1 MGLYGI
7 LKIKSGRKIMKL
19 LVFFLIFGLVLF
31 LVNKVIERSL
41 GIERGKI
48 SETSGRNIDR
58 WGRGI
63 IVVIFLSILW
73 FVIDKDIDV
82 MKWYLII
89 YFVVSFGFQSI
100 LEWKFLR
107 VTKQYVTTL
116 VFLLLS
122 VIIFYNIEYL
132 FQLLNVM

>member
-1 MGLYGI
+1 
-7 LKIKSGRKIMKL
+7 MKL

-31 LVNKVIERSL
+31 LVNKVIEKSL

>member
-1 MGLYGI
+1 M
-7 LKIKSGRKIMKL
+7 KI

-31 LVNKVIERSL
+31 LADKAIEKFL

-107 VTKQYVTTL
+107 FTKQYVTTL
-116 VFLLLS
+116 VFLLIS

-132 FQLLNVM
+132 FQLFNLM

>member
-1 MGLYGI
+1 
-7 LKIKSGRKIMKL
+7 MKV

-31 LVNKVIERSL
+31 LADKGIEKFL
-41 GIERGKI
+41 GIEKGKI

-63 IVVIFLSILW
+63 IVVLFLSILW

-107 VTKQYVTTL
+107 FTKQYVTTL
-116 VFLLLS
+116 VFLLIS

-132 FQLLNVM
+132 FQLLNLI